1 MSEPE
6 PEQPGPST
14 KRDRVRA
21 HLLDLIEDGT
31 PGSPIPSER
40 RLCEQLGV
48 SRPTLRSVVDEL
60 VRDGALVRRQ
70 GKGVFVA
77 RAKITQSLAQLG
89 GAGGHIP
96 AAVDGVWASRTL
108 TFEIVPAGARV
119 GRRLHLA
126 PHDEIVRVHRV
137 RLVDGEPVC
146 VETVHLPRQLVAD
159 LAREDLDGVSLYALL
174 RRRFGLT
181 LARAVQV
188 IEPTVADEQEA
199 ALLEVPAY
207 SPALLFERTTHDA
220 GGRAV
225 EFTHSIYRGDR
236 YRIVSTLELEAD
248 ARPGRQS
255 VLAGQWSSPAARHA
269 PGLDGGLNPDPYWGT
284 EETDL
289 GYGAG
294 ETGPAFTGTRD
305 GR

>member
-1 MSEPE
+1 MGNVSEREPE
-6 PEQPGPST
+6 YTVSST

-21 HLLDLIEDGT
+21 HLLDLIEVGA
-31 PGSPIPSER
+31 PGSSIPSER
-40 RLCEQLGV
+40 QLCEQLGV

-77 RAKITQSLAQLG
+77 RAKIAQSLAQLG
-89 GAGGHIP
+89 GAGGHIV
-96 AAVDGVWASRTL
+96 ASVDGVWASRTL
-108 TFEIVPAGARV
+108 SFEIAPAGARV

-146 VETVHLPRQLVAD
+146 VETVHLPRRLVAD
-159 LAREDLDGVSLYALL
+159 LAVEDLDGVSLYALL
-174 RRRFGLT
+174 RRRFGLA
-181 LARAVQV
+181 LARAVQI

-207 SPALLFERTTHDA
+207 SPALLFERTTQDA
-220 GGRAV
+220 HGRAV

-236 YRIVSTLELEAD
+236 YRIVSTLELGAD

-255 VLAGQWSSPAARHA
+255 VLAGQWSQDSARHA
-269 PGLDGGLNPDPYWGT
+269 TGLEGGLNPDPDWGA
-284 EETDL
+284 EDELPD
-289 GYGAG
+289 GVA
-294 ETGPAFTGTRD
+294 PA
-305 GR
+305 

>member
-1 MSEPE
+1 
-6 PEQPGPST
+6 
-14 KRDRVRA
+14 VRA
-21 HLLDLIEDGT
+21 HLLDLIEEGT

-40 RLCEQLGV
+40 QLCEQLGV

-70 GKGVFVA
+70 GRGVFVA
-77 RAKITQSLAQLG
+77 RAKIAQNLAQLG
-89 GAGGHIP
+89 GAGSHIL
-96 AAVDGVWASRTL
+96 ASVDGVWASRTL
-108 TFEIVPAGARV
+108 AFDIVPAGARV

-146 VETVHLPRQLVAD
+146 VETVHLPRRFVAD
-159 LAREDLDGVSLYALL
+159 LTSEDLNGVSLYALL
-174 RRRFGLT
+174 RRRFGLN
-181 LARAVQV
+181 LARAVQI

-207 SPALLFERTTHDA
+207 SPALLFERTTHDSR
-220 GGRAV
+220 GDAV

-236 YRIVSTLELEAD
+236 YRIVSTLELDAD

-255 VLAGQWSSPAARHA
+255 VLAGQWSSPSAGYA
-269 PGLDGGLNPDPYWGT
+269 PGLDGGLNPDPDW
-284 EETDL
+284 
-289 GYGAG
+289 GAG
-294 ETGPAFTGTRD
+294 DTEHRD
-305 GR
+305 GAHA

>member
-1 MSEPE
+1 VENVSDREPR
-6 PEQPGPST
+6 QTVSST

-21 HLLDLIEDGT
+21 HVLDLIEEGT

-40 RLCEQLGV
+40 QLCEQLGV

-89 GAGGHIP
+89 GAGSHIP
-96 AAVDGVWASRTL
+96 AAVDGAWASRTL
-108 TFEIVPAGARV
+108 AFEIVPAGARV

-126 PHDEIVRVHRV
+126 PQDEIVRVHRL

-146 VETVHLPRQLVAD
+146 VETVHLPRRFVPD
-159 LAREDLDGVSLYALL
+159 LAADDLEGVSLYALL
-174 RRRFGLT
+174 RRRFGLA
-181 LARAVQV
+181 LARAVQI

-199 ALLEVPAY
+199 ALLGVPAY

-220 GGRAV
+220 RGRAV

-236 YRIVSTLELEAD
+236 YRIVSTLELDDD

-255 VLAGQWSSPAARHA
+255 VLAGQWSASDRHA
-269 PGLDGGLNPDPYWGT
+269 PGLDGGLNPDPDWGA
-284 EETDL
+284 ED
-289 GYGAG
+289 AG
-294 ETGPAFTGTRD
+294 HRYEASL
-305 GR
+305 

>member
-1 MSEPE
+1 MSEHE
-6 PEQPGPST
+6 PEYTVSST

-21 HLLDLIEDGT
+21 HLLDLVEEVE
-31 PGSPIPSER
+31 PGSSIPSER
-40 RLCEQLGV
+40 QLCEQLGV

-60 VRDGALVRRQ
+60 VRDGALVRRH

-77 RAKITQSLAQLG
+77 RAKIAQNLAQAG
-89 GAGGHIP
+89 GAGSHIL
-96 AAVDGVWASRTL
+96 ASVDGTWASRTL
-108 TFEIVPAGARV
+108 AFEIVPAGARV

-146 VETVHLPRQLVAD
+146 VETVHLPRRFVAD
-159 LAREDLDGVSLYALL
+159 LTSADLDGVSLYALL

-181 LARAVQV
+181 LARAVQI

-220 GGRAV
+220 RGRAV

-236 YRIVSTLELEAD
+236 YRIVSTLELDAD

-255 VLAGQWSSPAARHA
+255 VLAGQWSSASTRHA
-269 PGLDGGLNPDPYWGT
+269 TGLDGALNPDPDWGD
-284 EETDL
+284 EDTDL
-289 GYGAG
+289 RTEA
-294 ETGPAFTGTRD
+294 TA
-305 GR
+305 

>member
-1 MSEPE
+1 MENVSDQRP
-6 PEQPGPST
+6 QYTATST

-21 HLLDLIEDGT
+21 HLLDLIEEGT
-31 PGSPIPSER
+31 PGSPIASER
-40 RLCEQLGV
+40 QLCEQLGV

-77 RAKITQSLAQLG
+77 RAKIAQNLAQLG
-89 GAGGHIP
+89 GTGSHIM
-96 AAVDGVWASRTL
+96 ASVDGVWASRTL
-108 TFEIVPAGARV
+108 AFEIVSAGARV

-146 VETVHLPRQLVAD
+146 VETVHLPRRFVTGLTS
-159 LAREDLDGVSLYALL
+159 EDLDGASLYAVL

-181 LARAVQV
+181 LTRAVQI

-199 ALLEVPAY
+199 ALLEVPTH

-220 GGRAV
+220 DGHAV
-225 EFTHSIYRGDR
+225 EFTHAVYRGDR
-236 YRIVSTLELEAD
+236 YRIVSTLELDGD

-255 VLAGQWSSPAARHA
+255 VLAGQWSSHAAGRA
-269 PGLDGGLNPDPYWGT
+269 PGLDGGLNPDPDWGA
-284 EETDL
+284 EGWDH
-289 GYGAG
+289 GDMVRA
-294 ETGPAFTGTRD
+294 
-305 GR
+305 